1 MVADRTVTVDG
12 QIYNIGEEIPDL
24 GSLECISAIG
34 NQREYRGLSADA
46 DKLPTYDDLA
56 TGSSCL
62 MLDTSD
68 YYEFLRSN
76 KTWYK
81 L

>member
-1 MVADRTVTVDG
+1 MVIYDG
-12 QIYNIGEEIPDL
+12 QRYENEADVPDL
-24 GSLECISAIG
+24 GSLYCVEANG

-46 DKLPTYDDLA
+46 SKLPKYDNLE

-62 MLDTSD
+62 MLDTKE
-68 YYEFLRSN
+68 YYEYLAYN

-81 L
+81 LQ